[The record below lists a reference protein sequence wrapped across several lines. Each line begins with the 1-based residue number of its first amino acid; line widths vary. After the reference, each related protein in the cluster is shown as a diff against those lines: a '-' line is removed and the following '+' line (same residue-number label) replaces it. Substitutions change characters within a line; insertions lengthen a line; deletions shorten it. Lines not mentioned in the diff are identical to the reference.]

1 MQLKLNIKNSKMKI
15 EINSKK
21 EYHEMMVEI
30 YKLMNKGEGKLTKSE
45 STRLSQMAIVA
56 ESYEEN
62 VLGLKPFKEPA
73 NIPELVEFKLFEHKM
88 TQAKLAEEI
97 GIAKS
102 KVSEI
107 LNGKRMADISFLKG
121 IHKVLKIDAGLLL
134 EIV

>member
-1 MQLKLNIKNSKMKI
+1 MKI
-15 EINSKK
+15 AIKSKK

-30 YKLMNKGEGKLTKSE
+30 YNLMNKGEGKLTKLE
-45 STRLSQMAIVA
+45 TTRLSQMAIAA

-62 VLGLKPFKEPA
+62 ALGLKPFKEPA
-73 NIPELVEFKLFEHKM
+73 TIPELVELKLFEQKM
-88 TQAKLAEEI
+88 TQARLADEM
-97 GIAKS
+97 GLAKS

-107 LNGKRMADISFLKG
+107 LNGKRKADISFLKG

>member
-1 MQLKLNIKNSKMKI
+1 MKI
-15 EINSKK
+15 EIKSKR

-30 YKLMNKGEGKLTKSE
+30 YNLMNKGEGKLTKLE
-45 STRLSQMAIVA
+45 STKLSKMATAA
-56 ESYEEN
+56 ELYEEN
-62 VLGLKPFKEPA
+62 ILRLKPFKQPET
-73 NIPELVEFKLFEHKM
+73 IPELVELKLFEHKM

-107 LNGKRMADISFLKG
+107 LTGKRKADITFLKG
-121 IHKVLKIDAGLLL
+121 IHKILKIDAGRLL

>member
-45 STRLSQMAIVA
+45 STKLSQMAIAA

-73 NIPELVEFKLFEHKM
+73 NIPELVELKLFEHKM

-107 LNGKRMADISFLKG
+107 LNGKRKADISFLKG

>member
-1 MQLKLNIKNSKMKI
+1 MKI
-15 EINSKK
+15 EIKSKR

-30 YKLMNKGEGKLTKSE
+30 YNLMNKGEGKLTKLE
-45 STRLSQMAIVA
+45 STKLSKMATAA
-56 ESYEEN
+56 ELYEEN
-62 VLGLKPFKEPA
+62 ILGLKPFKQPET
-73 NIPELVEFKLFEHKM
+73 IPELVELKLFEHKM

-107 LNGKRMADISFLKG
+107 LTGKRKADITFLKG
-121 IHKVLKIDAGLLL
+121 IHKILKIDAGRLL

>member
-45 STRLSQMAIVA
+45 STKLSRMAIAA

-73 NIPELVEFKLFEHKM
+73 NIPELVELKLFEHKM

-107 LNGKRMADISFLKG
+107 LNGKRKADIPFLKG